1 MPMDILLLP
10 RDGARINMP
19 LSAVEVA
26 ALDVVA
32 TAFNGGRNHDG
43 RGYQMQML
51 DGGYVDLSD
60 DTEDSAGMVSLR
72 NWDEQR
78 ADFVFQVM
86 KATDRVAVLISQSPA
101 VVLSHQEE
109 VLLDDAG
116 YEHGSY
122 SLRLVTSAADVLQ
135 EVERSLRDTSDV
147 DPSTAAPAVIS
158 QENEAL
164 KSAESWSAH
173 REQVLTTLTTSEVAS
188 PPTPTK
194 RGVAA
199 LLVKLLKGG
208 RA

>member
-43 RGYQMQML
+43 RGYQIQML

-78 ADFVFQVM
+78 GDFVFQVM
-86 KATDRVAVLISQSPA
+86 KATDRVAVLINQSPA

-135 EVERSLRDTSDV
+135 EVERSF
-147 DPSTAAPAVIS
+147 
-158 QENEAL
+158 
-164 KSAESWSAH
+164 ESWSAH
-173 REQVLTTLTTSEVAS
+173 REQVLTTLTASEVAS
-188 PPTPTK
+188 PPTPAK
-194 RGVAA
+194 RSVAA
-199 LLVKLLKGG
+199 LLITLLKGG